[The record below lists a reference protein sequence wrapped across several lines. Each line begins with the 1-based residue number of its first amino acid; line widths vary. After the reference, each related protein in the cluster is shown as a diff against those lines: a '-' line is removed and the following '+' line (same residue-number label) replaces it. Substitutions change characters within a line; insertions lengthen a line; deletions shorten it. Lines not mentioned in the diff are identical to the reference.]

1 LLAVL
6 RRSQR
11 HVEAFETVFVLVGF
25 LEPPTLWFPSEGCL
39 EKIRGHPLC
48 GRDVGRKDKF

>member
-1 LLAVL
+1 MLAVL